1 MQPEFQTLVQNHRG
15 LRVADPLSPAWHV
28 LLPTEVFF
36 FLIRELDWIYK
47 KNIIALGIIV
57 VAV

>member
-28 LLPTEVFF
+28 LLPTEVF
-36 FLIRELDWIYK
+36 LGYK
-47 KNIIALGIIV
+47 FIQN
-57 VAV
+57 